1 MIRRPPRS
9 TRTDTLFPY
18 TTLFRSV
25 RELRTSRALADL
37 FSPIPSQ
44 LMAIAVLDDLDV
56 VLRARVAL
64 LSRRAAVLREEVAR
78 RLPEWELAPTR
89 GGLPGLARLP
99 PGSAQPVAR
108 RAARHGLAGRT
119 LRPFRT
125 TKPNANRMAKD

>member
-78 RLPEWELAPTR
+78 RLPEWELAPIR
-89 GGLPGLARLP
+89 GGLTGWARIPHGRAEHVVRLAARYGVDVRH
-99 PGSAQPVAR
+99 GSAFCQLGRASGEAR
-108 RAARHGLAGRT
+108 G
-119 LRPFRT
+119 
-125 TKPNANRMAKD
+125 